1 MQGAAF
7 NDPQVGNSVY
17 FIYNLLLLT
26 LFPVW
31 FPIFF
36 GKMFFSA
43 TRRQVLAQKLGFI
56 GKEIQAKMKG
66 SPRIWVHAVSMGE
79 VAAVH
84 PLIRQLRAAYPD
96 ACLVLSTG
104 TDSGQ
109 KIARERVSEA
119 TATFYFPL
127 DLPLAIRRAMQATRP
142 DLCILAETE
151 LWPNFLRIAKKS
163 GARTLLVNGRIS
175 DRSYPRYRRTQFW
188 WRIVLDN
195 LDALSM
201 IRVQDGERAIRIGAN
216 PVKVLVNG
224 NCKLDQA
231 SFAAQPDIQDE
242 MRNLLGIGEESPV
255 FVAGSTHE
263 GEEDL
268 VLRAFQRMR
277 GKYPEMILILVP
289 RHIERIAKIERIL
302 RQQGFHDFIFRSRL
316 KLENRNGRSIILW
329 DTFGEL
335 FKIYSIGTLVFCG
348 GSLVP
353 KRGQNILEPAA
364 WGKMVF
370 YGPSLEDFRD
380 AHELLQ
386 SVGAGVMVRDE
397 EELAAQGLYFLEHA
411 QERKKRGEA
420 GRQALWANQGATARN
435 LALAR
440 RMIER

>member
-1 MQGAAF
+1 M
-7 NDPQVGNSVY
+7 
-17 FIYNLLLLT
+17 
-26 LFPVW
+26 
-31 FPIFF
+31 
-36 GKMFFSA
+36 
-43 TRRQVLAQKLGFI
+43 AQKLGFI
-56 GKEIQAKMKG
+56 DKEIRAKMKG
-66 SPRIWVHAVSMGE
+66 NPRIWVHAVSMGE
-79 VAAVH
+79 VSAVH
-84 PLIRQLRAAYPD
+84 PLIRQLRAVYPD

-104 TDSGQ
+104 TASGQ

-127 DLPLAIRRAMQATRP
+127 DLPWAIRRAMQGVQP

-151 LWPNFLRIAKKS
+151 LWPNFLRIAKKR

-188 WRIVLDN
+188 WRIVFDD

-216 PVKVLVNG
+216 PVRVFVNG

-231 SFAAQPDIQDE
+231 SFAAQPGIREE
-242 MRNLLGIGEESPV
+242 MRDLLNIGEERLV

-268 VLRAFQRMR
+268 LLRAFQRMR
-277 GKYPEMILILVP
+277 EKYPGMILILIP
-289 RHIERIAKIERIL
+289 RHTERIPKIERIL

-316 KLENRNGRSIILW
+316 GLEERNGRSIVLW

-335 FKIYSIGTLVFCG
+335 FKIYSIGTIVFCG

-370 YGPSLEDFRD
+370 YGPSLEDFKD

-386 SVGAGVMVRDE
+386 EVGAGIMVRDE
-397 EELAAQGLYFLEHA
+397 EELARQGLYFLEHA
-411 QERKKRGEA
+411 QELQKRGEA

-440 RMIER
+440 RMIEQ